1 MSIIP
6 FNFESKEIRV
16 VEIDG
21 EPWFVAKDVAVA
33 LGYTNTNDAI
43 SRHCKGVVKR
53 YPLMTPGGT
62 QEARIISES
71 DVLRLIV
78 GSALPEAVQ
87 FESWVFE
94 TVLPSIRKNGGYIAG
109 QETDDPELIMAKAL
123 QVAQNVIDRKTLEL
137 KQAKEII
144 AIQAPKA
151 EFVDKYVSSSS
162 GNMTFRDVAKLIR
175 VNERVFRDFLKANK
189 IMYRLNGTWA
199 PYQSHIEA
207 GRFEVKTGLAE
218 HENSSHAF
226 KQAMFTPKGVEWV
239 AGEYAKHM
247 AAKAI
252 KSQGEAA

>member
-1 MSIIP
+1 MNIIP

-16 VEIDG
+16 VEINND
-21 EPWFVAKDVAVA
+21 PWFVAKDVAVA

-87 FESWVFE
+87 FENWVFE

-123 QVAQNVIDRKTLEL
+123 QVAQNVIYRKTLEL

-144 AIQAPKA
+144 AIQSPKA
-151 EFVDKYVSSSS
+151 EFADRIASAEKGTLI
-162 GNMTFRDVAKLIR
+162 GNFAKAVGLGPKSIFKVLRDQRVLMKGGNRHNLPFQEYIERGYFEVTERPYEVNDETRIAFTPLITGKGQQWITQKLIASGH
-175 VNERVFRDFLKANK
+175 LKA
-189 IMYRLNGTWA
+189 I
-199 PYQSHIEA
+199 S
-207 GRFEVKTGLAE
+207 TGVPA
-218 HENSSHAF
+218 
-226 KQAMFTPKGVEWV
+226 
-239 AGEYAKHM
+239 
-247 AAKAI
+247 
-252 KSQGEAA
+252 